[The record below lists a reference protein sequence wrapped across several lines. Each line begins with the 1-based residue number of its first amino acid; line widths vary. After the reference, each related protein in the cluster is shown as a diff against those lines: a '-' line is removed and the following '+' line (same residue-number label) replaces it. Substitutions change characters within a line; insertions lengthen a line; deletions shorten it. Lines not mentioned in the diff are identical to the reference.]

1 MDKNVKH
8 GRTIAMHWTDKRIE
22 GVVCCVQRSRT
33 FCGHSLDFPPHS
45 YPPSPLGL
53 FLCKH
58 GTLANFGL
66 TWNVSAF
73 SASSLQHITHYS
85 LLCIP
90 LRCTPAAHVFASG
103 ASLCVPPPLKGLSV
117 LLQQDQQLTWCQ
129 CHALQAA
136 HCSAAH
142 LHQVTELVIVCQ
154 CTLRTHDQ
162 LSTTLQKQKKP
173 SIFD

>member
-1 MDKNVKH
+1 M
-8 GRTIAMHWTDKRIE
+8 
-22 GVVCCVQRSRT
+22 QRSRT

-45 YPPSPLGL
+45 HPPSPLGL

-90 LRCTPAAHVFASG
+90 LMCTSAARIYGSG
-103 ASLCVPPPLKGLSV
+103 ASLCASTSERPLSAAAAAAS
-117 LLQQDQQLTWCQ
+117 LQQDQQLTWCQ

-173 SIFD
+173 STFDCSL

>member
-90 LRCTPAAHVFASG
+90 LSCTAAARIYASG
-103 ASLCVPPPLKGLSV
+103 ASLCASTSERPLCAAAAASLCCSSRISNSRGASAMLCRLLTAQQHICTKSLS
-117 LLQQDQQLTWCQ
+117 W
-129 CHALQAA
+129 
-136 HCSAAH
+136 
-142 LHQVTELVIVCQ
+142 
-154 CTLRTHDQ
+154 
-162 LSTTLQKQKKP
+162 
-173 SIFD
+173 

>member
-1 MDKNVKH
+1 
-8 GRTIAMHWTDKRIE
+8 MHWTDRRIE

-45 YPPSPLGL
+45 HPPSPLGL

-58 GTLANFGL
+58 GALVNQSWPHLERFCILSEQFAALHTLFAAL
-66 TWNVSAF
+66 YSIEVY
-73 SASSLQHITHYS
+73 SSSSIYA
-85 LLCIP
+85 IE
-90 LRCTPAAHVFASG
+90 
-103 ASLCVPPPLKGLSV
+103 ASLCASTSERPLSAAAAAAS
-117 LLQQDQQLTWCQ
+117 LQQDQQLTWCQ

-173 SIFD
+173 STFDCSL